1 MHRAIFDQARHN
13 IGEQQRMM
21 VRDLKFLLED
31 NRDYTVSVFV
41 PRTKSHSIPLRNSEA
56 ISFLKKKLDS
66 FSLICHDFF

>member
-1 MHRAIFDQARHN
+1 MQENRSCVFLAGLHKVHRAIFDQARHN

-41 PRTKSHSIPLRNSEA
+41 PRTKSHS
-56 ISFLKKKLDS
+56 
-66 FSLICHDFF
+66 